1 MVAKAGSHL
10 LAAAAFA
17 MLAGA
22 GLGADSARAQAP
34 TCLAAPNGAAPAGTH
49 WYYKT
54 DQTTHQKCWYT
65 RPQDQAA
72 TAAPAQA
79 QVAPA
84 RIAPS
89 QAASSRLLPSPPATE
104 RGDAAN
110 PDSDTA
116 LAPEQSAAPI
126 ALAPAVAPR
135 VPARAVPTAPAAPRH
150 IAARIARIPLPAADP
165 RGERRQPIAM
175 AAAAAPAPAPV
186 QAAPDNIRWPD
197 PPALP
202 QTAVVAGSPFPPPPP
217 NVSSTGDPSA
227 SSPATQMPSTDGPS
241 PTGTA
246 SPSATA
252 PAATAETPDAD
263 AAPGKADT
271 EKSSPAK
278 PPGRISVL
286 LVLGGLILLLAAGM
300 LLRGLVE
307 HALSRR
313 RVIKLARQEPRLM
326 EPAAVP
332 PPMPTLV
339 RQAPSVVPGHGQA
352 AQRASEV
359 EAELRRFAESLR
371 QGRPAANGTANGALG
386 RNGAA
391 LRS

>member
-10 LAAAAFA
+10 LAATAFA
-17 MLAGA
+17 MLAVA
-22 GLGADSARAQAP
+22 GMGADSAFAQAP
-34 TCLAAPNGAAPAGTH
+34 TCLAAPKGAAPAGSH

-72 TAAPAQA
+72 AAPPA
-79 QVAPA
+79 QVAP
-84 RIAPS
+84 
-89 QAASSRLLPSPPATE
+89 SRSAPSPPAAE
-104 RGDAAN
+104 RGDAAS
-110 PDSDTA
+110 PDPDVA
-116 LAPEQSAAPI
+116 AAPERSAAPI
-126 ALAPAVAPR
+126 ALGPAVPPR
-135 VPARAVPTAPAAPRH
+135 VSARVVPAAHAAPRR
-150 IAARIARIPLPAADP
+150 IAAPVARVPLPASDP
-165 RGERRQPIAM
+165 RGERQPIAM
-175 AAAAAPAPAPV
+175 VAAAVPAQAPV
-186 QAAPDNIRWPD
+186 QAAPDNVRWPD

-202 QTAVVAGSPFPPPPP
+202 QQTAGVAGSPFPSPP
-217 NVSSTGDPSA
+217 NVSSPADPSA
-227 SSPATQMPSTDGPS
+227 PSPAVQAPGVGGPQPASAAPPST
-241 PTGTA
+241 
-246 SPSATA
+246 TA
-252 PAATAETPDAD
+252 PLTTAQKPDAD
-263 AAPGKADT
+263 TTAGKADAD
-271 EKSSPAK
+271 KSVAAK

-286 LVLGGLILLLAAGM
+286 LVVGGLILLLAAGM

-332 PPMPTLV
+332 PPMPTLL

-352 AQRASEV
+352 AQRAGEV

-371 QGRPAANGTANGALG
+371 QRPPAANGAANGALG